1 VTNGAAPRRYNA
13 VTKKC
18 ELPPRTTRRSR
29 WIISRF
35 LKFALKLRNAHKPI
49 SRAFGSKRAGFAISL
64 MIVLAAALTL
74 YHLLSGI
81 DFGKV
86 VNALQVQPVRNIFIA
101 AGFVAAC
108 YSTLILYDCFA
119 LRVIGHRAVP
129 FHVAAVASFTSF
141 TIGHS
146 LGAATVTGALIRLRV
161 YSAFGLNVMD
171 VAKIAFLTG
180 MTFWLGNALVLGG
193 ALACMPDAAG
203 LVDQLP
209 PWLNRVTGLS
219 ALFGSLSYVI
229 WLARRPRVFGRD
241 NWRITLPSARATLL
255 QMGIG
260 AADLIF
266 VALAMYSLL
275 PRAPAVELT
284 TVAVIFLLAILLGT
298 VSHTPGSLGVLEA
311 VMLIGLRQFP
321 EEELLA
327 ALLTFRV
334 LYFLLPLALATM
346 ILALRELLFVG
357 RTGGPFFSVKGYGRR
372 PAAQPSD

>member
-1 VTNGAAPRRYNA
+1 
-13 VTKKC
+13 
-18 ELPPRTTRRSR
+18 
-29 WIISRF
+29 
-35 LKFALKLRNAHKPI
+35 
-49 SRAFGSKRAGFAISL
+49 
-64 MIVLAAALTL
+64 MIVIAAALAL

-86 VNALQVQPVRNIFIA
+86 INALRVQSVRNIYIA
-101 AGFVAAC
+101 TGFVVAC
-108 YSTLILYDCFA
+108 YATLILYDCFA
-119 LRVIGHRAVP
+119 LRVIGHGAVP

-161 YSAFGLNVMD
+161 YSACGLNVMD

-209 PWLNRVTGLS
+209 PWINRFAGLS
-219 ALFGSLSYVI
+219 ALFASFCYVI

-255 QMGIG
+255 QIGIG

-284 TVAVIFLLAILLGT
+284 TVTVIFLLAILLGT

-334 LYFLLPLALATM
+334 LYFLFPLALATL

-357 RTGGPFFSVKGYGRR
+357 RTGGPFLSVKGCGRR
-372 PAAQPSD
+372 PAEASD

>member
-1 VTNGAAPRRYNA
+1 VTSGSALARYNA

-18 ELPPRTTRRSR
+18 ELPPPTTQRSR
-29 WIISRF
+29 WIIPGF
-35 LKFALKLRNAHKPI
+35 LKLALQRNAHKSI
-49 SRAFGSKRAGFAISL
+49 RRAFGRKQIGFAISL
-64 MIVLAAALTL
+64 AIVLAAAFTL

-86 VNALQVQPVRNIFIA
+86 INALRVQPVRNIFIA
-101 AGFVAAC
+101 AGFVAGC
-108 YSTLILYDCFA
+108 YTTLVFYDCLA
-119 LRVIGHRAVP
+119 LCVIGRRDVP

-146 LGAATVTGALIRLRV
+146 LGAATFTGGLIRLRI
-161 YSAFGLNVMD
+161 YSAFGLNVID

-209 PWLNRVTGLS
+209 PWINRATGLS
-219 ALFGSLSYVI
+219 ALFGSFCYVS
-229 WLARRPRVFGRD
+229 WLARRRRVFGRE
-241 NWRITLPSARATLL
+241 NWQITLPSARVTLL
-255 QMGIG
+255 QIGIG
-260 AADLIF
+260 GADLIF

-275 PRAPAVELT
+275 PHAPAVELT
-284 TVAVIFLLAILLGT
+284 TVIVVFLLAILLGT
-298 VSHTPGSLGVLEA
+298 VSHAPGSLGVLEA
-311 VMLIGLRQFP
+311 VMLIGLHQFP

-334 LYFLLPLALATM
+334 LYFLFPLALATV
-346 ILALRELLFVG
+346 ILVLREVLFVG
-357 RTGGPFFSVKGYGRR
+357 T
-372 PAAQPSD
+372 AARSSALR